1 MSSRIIIL
9 RRADV
14 CCACGRPLPA
24 GTRAS
29 WVADRRTVTCMACHA
44 KSATGRVERMRR
56 DSELDRG
63 RAGASAEREYLR
75 RRRNRETRT
84 RHRHPYVGTL
94 LLALQRTPQHE
105 RAFAQG
111 SRGEQRV
118 GEMLDRRT
126 ERSGTVILHDRR
138 MPDGYG
144 NVDHLAIAPSG
155 VYVIDAK
162 AVNGRVRVS
171 RPLFGR
177 PKLLVAGHDR
187 TKFADGLDRQVAAV
201 RDALAAIGRPDVS
214 VSGVLCFTKADLPLL
229 GGQQIRGHRL
239 HYGRALTRKLNR
251 TGPLTSEQ
259 IGALADELSRAFPR
273 A

>member
-1 MSSRIIIL
+1 MSSRLLNL
-9 RRADV
+9 RRADACCV
-14 CCACGRPLPA
+14 CGAPLAA
-24 GTRAS
+24 GTRAH
-29 WVADRRTVTCMACHA
+29 WNAARRVVTCVSCHDKTPVA
-44 KSATGRVERMRR
+44 HAARIAQRST
-56 DSELDRG
+56 LDRG
-63 RAGASAEREYLR
+63 RAGASAEREFLR
-75 RRRNRETRT
+75 RRRNREART
-84 RHRHPYVGTL
+84 RSSHPRVGGL
-94 LLALQRTPQHE
+94 LLALRGRPQHE

-111 SRGEQRV
+111 SRGERRV
-118 GEMLDRRT
+118 GELLDRRT

-138 MPDGYG
+138 MPGGYG
-144 NVDHLAIAPSG
+144 NIDHLAIAPRG

-171 RPLFGR
+171 RPLFGG

-201 RDALAAIGRPDVS
+201 RDALAAIGRPDIS

-251 TGPLTSEQ
+251 RGPLTSEK
-259 IGALADELSRAFPR
+259 IGALADELGRAFPR